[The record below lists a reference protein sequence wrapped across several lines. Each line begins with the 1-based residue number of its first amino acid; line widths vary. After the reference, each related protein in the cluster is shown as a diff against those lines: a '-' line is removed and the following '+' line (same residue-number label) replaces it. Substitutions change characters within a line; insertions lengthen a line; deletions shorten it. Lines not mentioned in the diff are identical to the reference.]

1 MTITFSSVVFSTVP
15 ERLTLCF
22 ENIELAESWRRAILK
37 AIGVADTLQSSQNNK
52 LNRVIE
58 DSPLTEQEEEQ
69 AGPAQQSTGQKNL
82 SGRTWCSV
90 HHVNGVSIYS
100 ESRDESHAG
109 GDEDRASMASVVVRS
124 PPRVCFQALVHQQSL
139 PGCHCFSQIPFV
151 DQGEILQVIDSKT
164 QIVRYVWGAEGDLA
178 SKVLAPREM
187 IAIRTWRMD
196 NDGTY
201 IILFQS
207 VSSSDADVILKS
219 NDQSKKRHWR
229 RPNNSIVRAN
239 IQAAGFTV
247 APLRQE
253 YVGEGRTSQECLVT
267 VVVKADMG
275 LNSFVSKYLPSLA
288 SAAHWALLEPMLLSI
303 ITLRDRVEQSR
314 FMVLPTAICDDVVEE
329 ESVNEWEI
337 HGEYEDI
344 IIKRIKDAK
353 SGETYEETKVVVKD
367 ESRSNVALKVSM
379 EVDEQLNE
387 IENAIRLSTTE
398 KRFWSS
404 PGNCNLKIRGHSYL
418 RDKVKVPALN
428 PLFDL
433 YASDLVNSDEPLWD
447 LCSSLPSLQACSAP
461 FAFVFNLIYPANG
474 MLQSLVTTW
483 TAPLNISTATEEE
496 VLEHWG
502 DDPQGT
508 VRAFYRN
515 FKPWMEGDG
524 PEADRRRNTKLKLI
538 PRVAQG
544 SWVVRQS
551 VGTTPVLLGQK
562 LKTKY
567 LRGQTERGCSYFQVT
582 VDVTSNTVANSV
594 TKLVVN
600 SITSLVVDL
609 APLIEGQAPGEL
621 PERLLGSVRYDH
633 LDLKTAYLWDD
644 ANGGLVAPQ

>member
-1 MTITFSSVVFSTVP
+1 MTISFNTVVFSSSP

-22 ENIELAESWRRAILK
+22 ENLELAESWRRAILR
-37 AIGVADTLQSSQNNK
+37 AIAIADALQSIQHKEPEGSM
-52 LNRVIE
+52 E
-58 DSPLTEQEEEQ
+58 APLLTEEEQ
-69 AGPAQQSTGQKNL
+69 PSSPQQSTRDQQQDR

-100 ESRDESHAG
+100 ESRDDSRG
-109 GDEDRASMASVVVRS
+109 RKGRDEDRASMASVVVRA
-124 PPRVCFQALVHQQSL
+124 PPRVCFQALTHQQSV
-139 PGCHCFSQIPFV
+139 PGCHCYSQIPFV
-151 DQGEILQVIDSKT
+151 DNGEVLQIIDSKT
-164 QIVRYVWGAEGDLA
+164 QIVRYVWGAEGEIA
-178 SKVLAPREM
+178 SKVLASREM
-187 IAIRTWRMD
+187 VAMRTWRMD

-201 IILFQS
+201 IILYQS
-207 VSSSDADVILKS
+207 IPSSDVDMVFGT
-219 NDQSKKRHWR
+219 KKR
-229 RPNNSIVRAN
+229 SEKLTDTKSVVRAN
-239 IQAAGFTV
+239 IQAAGFTI
-247 APLRQE
+247 APLRPE

-275 LNSFVSKYLPSLA
+275 LNGLLSKYFPSIA
-288 SAAHWALLEPMLLSI
+288 NVVHWALLEPMLLSI

-314 FMVLPTAICDDVVEE
+314 FMVLPTAICDDTVDEA
-329 ESVNEWEI
+329 SVNEWEM

-353 SGETYEETKVVVKD
+353 SGEVYEETEVVVKQED
-367 ESRSNVALKVSM
+367 TSNAAYKVSV
-379 EVDEQLNE
+379 EIDEQLNE
-387 IENAIRLSTTE
+387 IENAIRLSTTQ
-398 KRFWSS
+398 KRFWSA
-404 PGNCNLKIRGHSYL
+404 PGNCSLKIRGQNYL
-418 RDKVKVPALN
+418 RDKVKVPALI
-428 PLFDL
+428 PMFDL
-433 YASDLVNSDEPLWD
+433 YASDLVNSDEPLWEI
-447 LCSSLPSLQACSAP
+447 CESLPSLQACPAP

-483 TAPLNISTATEEE
+483 TAPLNILTATEEE
-496 VLEHWG
+496 VLRHWG

-567 LRGQTERGCSYFQVT
+567 LRGKTERGCSYFQVT

-609 APLIEGQAPGEL
+609 APLIEGQAPEEL

-644 ANGGLVAPQ
+644 SNGGLVAPE